1 MLLHIDESDGD
12 LIPRPLIS
20 DFGTT
25 RQVIYFPREGESGR
39 RTGNTGTLEYC
50 APENVEL
57 NAGRGEIGKESDHWA
72 LGEYSCGN
80 LLIRD
85 CITDCGEDG
94 RSGLILHK
102 LLFFRLPYS
111 QVEDLEGKFF

>member
-1 MLLHIDESDGD
+1 VLLHIDESDGD

-25 RQVIYFPREGESGR
+25 RQVVYFPRDGESGR

-57 NAGRGEIGKESDHWA
+57 NAGRGDIGKESDHWA
-72 LGEYSCGN
+72 LGALSAGLAFCPSGGHCRP
-80 LLIRD
+80 LLTLLSSS
-85 CITDCGEDG
+85 TD
-94 RSGLILHK
+94 
-102 LLFFRLPYS
+102 
-111 QVEDLEGKFF
+111 QA